1 MGNRKIAN
9 GAYRCRYAPFLVSI
23 YAPPFT
29 FSVLAARDH
38 ISQRERQG
46 GALKYCERPESGDNA
61 LYLPHLGA
69 SLGNE
74 GMGFPPLIPGFS
86 RKMRGFLP
94 PFPNITYIL

>member
-1 MGNRKIAN
+1 MRI
-9 GAYRCRYAPFLVSI
+9 RSI
-23 YAPPFT
+23 SRVNIGTP
-29 FSVLAARDH
+29 LALPLGDVD
-38 ISQRERQG
+38 ERSEDG
-46 GALKYCERPESGDNA
+46 EGKWGCNT
-61 LYLPHLGA
+61 LYFPNLGA